1 MSHLAWYVSRGTG
14 LVAWG
19 LLVASMMWGFL
30 HAVRAFGTRARQWW
44 MLGVHRWLGALAV
57 MLTVVHVGALLFD
70 GYTDFTVPSLLVPF
84 VASWNP
90 VAVSVGIVGLYVLLA
105 VEGTSLIQRHLA
117 RPVWRQVH
125 VMSYGLFALVT
136 IHALAAGT
144 DVGTVLAGGV
154 AVGVGVVAALVAV
167 LLWVSRS
174 APSAAPGAA
183 RV

>member
-19 LLVASMMWGFL
+19 LLVASMIWGFL
-30 HAVRAFGTRARQWW
+30 HATRAFGKRARQWW

-57 MLTVVHVGALLFD
+57 VFVVVHVVALLAD
-70 GYTDFTVPSLLVPF
+70 GYTDFTVASILIPF
-84 VASWNP
+84 VASWHP
-90 VAVSVGIVGLYVLLA
+90 VAVAVGIVGLYLLLA
-105 VEGTSLIQRHLA
+105 IEGTSLLQRHLA
-117 RPVWRQVH
+117 RPVWRQIH
-125 VMSYGLFALVT
+125 VMSYGLFAVVT

-144 DVGTVLAGGV
+144 DVKTVLAGGV
-154 AVGVGVVAALVAV
+154 AIGVGVVVALVSA

-174 APSAAPGAA
+174 EPSVAPGAA